1 MNCAI
6 VLLFRDAVLT
16 RARANLSQVKHQLPE
31 LQQLIVQANFEQLL
45 AVFQQSQQSRRR

>member
-6 VLLFRDAVLT
+6 APYCLGRRSYTHERFLL
-16 RARANLSQVKHQLPE
+16 QVKHQLPQ

-45 AVFQQSQQSRRR
+45 AVFQHSQQSRRR